1 MKIQNYIYSTLL
13 KTTLVMLSIL
23 FFVACDDDDEPALP
37 PTPVEDTVLTGDL
50 TEDRTLL
57 ATEEYAIK
65 GAYLVK
71 SGATLTIPAGA
82 VLVSEVGTGNYI
94 AVEQG
99 GKIDVQGTA
108 SAPVVMRSAESNP
121 GDWGGLLICGKAT
134 TTEGVNATAEVGGL
148 IYGGNEDSDNSGSIN
163 YLIIKGAG
171 AQINSESQY
180 NGLTLYAVGSGTKI
194 NNVAVIDGDDDG
206 VEFFGG
212 TVSATNLYFENNSD
226 DSIDWTEGWN
236 GTITNTYVSH
246 TIAGFSTVVE
256 ADGANNNPRIID
268 LTAVSTVGG
277 TALQFKKQSGATIV
291 GLSLQGYETRIDMK
305 DNGALTNVKIEGVTA
320 NPALGYDGTATVDI
334 ADFAWATSNTGG
346 GTEDATL
353 SGDLTSDRVLNSNVE
368 YTIDGAFLIK
378 DGAKLTIPAGTVL
391 VSKVGTGNYIA
402 VEQGG
407 MIDVQGTESAPVV
420 MRSENSNPGDWGGL
434 LLCGKATT
442 TEGINATA
450 EVGGLIY
457 GGDVDDD
464 NSGSINYLI
473 IKGAGAQINSESQYN
488 GLTLYAVGSGTTI
501 SNVAV
506 IDGDDDGVE
515 FFGGTVSATNL
526 YFENNSDDSVDWTE
540 GWNGT
545 ITNTFVH
552 HTIAGFSTVVEAD
565 GTNNNPKIVN
575 LTAFSSVAGKAL
587 QFKKES
593 GATITGLS
601 LMGYATRIDMK
612 DDGPLANVVIESE
625 AAHPSLG
632 YDGAATVNIS
642 DFAWATNN
650 TSIPTEN
657 TTLSGSINSNRVLNS
672 TKTYLIDGGVR
683 VKNGATLTIPAGT
696 TIKSTVGT
704 GNFLAVEVGGKINL
718 TGTNDHPV
726 VMDSNAA
733 TPAPGDWG
741 GLLLCGDANT
751 TEGSNAVAEVAGLIY
766 GGSDDD
772 DNSGT
777 IEYLVIKNAGA
788 QINSES
794 QYNGLSLYGVGS
806 GTTISNVAI
815 IDGDDDGVEFFGG
828 TVSATNLYLEN
839 NSDDAVDWTEGWN
852 GTITNTYVSHTVA
865 GFSTAIEADG
875 DNGNPTITSFT
886 AVSTVDGTALQ
897 FKKQSGATITGLH
910 LSGYTTLIDMKDNG
924 PLTNIQIEG
933 ADANPQG
940 TYDAAAVDISSWT
953 WFK

>member
-13 KTTLVMLSIL
+13 KATLVTLSL
-23 FFVACDDDDEPALP
+23 MFFVACDDDDETALP

-71 SGATLTIPAGA
+71 SGATLTIPAGT

-108 SAPVVMRSAESNP
+108 SAPVVMRSADSNP
-121 GDWGGLLICGKAT
+121 GDWGGLLLCGKAT

-148 IYGGNEDSDNSGSIN
+148 IYGGNDDSDNSGSIN

-226 DSIDWTEGWN
+226 DSVDWTEGWN
-236 GTITNTYVSH
+236 GTITNTYISH

-305 DNGALTNVKIEGVTA
+305 DNGPLANVKIEGVAA

-407 MIDVQGTESAPVV
+407 KIDVQGTESAPVV
-420 MRSENSNPGDWGGL
+420 MRSANSVPGDWGGL

-442 TEGINATA
+442 TEGVNATA

-457 GGDVDDD
+457 GGTEDTD

-575 LTAFSSVAGKAL
+575 LTAFSSVAGTAL
-587 QFKKES
+587 QFKKQS

-612 DDGPLANVVIESE
+612 DDGDLSNVVIEGE
-625 AAHPSLG
+625 AGHPSLG
-632 YDGAATVNIS
+632 YDGAATVDIA
-642 DFAWATNN
+642 DFAWATSN
-650 TSIPTEN
+650 TSIPTES
-657 TTLSGSINSNRVLNS
+657 TTLSGSISSNRVLNS

-683 VKNGATLTIPAGT
+683 VKSGATLTIPAGT
-696 TIKSTVGT
+696 TIKSNVGT

-726 VMDSNAA
+726 VMDSNA
-733 TPAPGDWG
+733 TNPAPGDWG
-741 GLLLCGDANT
+741 GLLLCGDATT
-751 TEGSNAVAEVAGLIY
+751 TEGVDAVAEVAGLVY
-766 GGSDDD
+766 GGNDDD
-772 DNSGT
+772 DHSGT

-794 QYNGLSLYGVGS
+794 QYNGLTLYAVGS
-806 GTTISNVAI
+806 GTTISNVAV

-828 TVSATNLYLEN
+828 TVSATNLYFEN
-839 NSDDAVDWTEGWN
+839 NSDDSVDWTEGWN

-865 GFSTAIEADG
+865 GFSTAVEADG
-875 DNGNPTITSFT
+875 TNNNPKIVNFT
-886 AVSTVDGTALQ
+886 AVSTVNGTALQ

-910 LSGYTTLIDMKDNG
+910 LSGYAKNIDMKDSGSLANV
-924 PLTNIQIEG
+924 QIEG
-933 ADANPQG
+933 NDAS
-940 TYDAAAVDISSWT
+940 TSASYTATALDISSWT

>member
-13 KTTLVMLSIL
+13 KAALVTLSLM
-23 FFVACDDDDEPALP
+23 FFVACDDDDETALP

-71 SGATLTIPAGA
+71 SGATLTIPAGT

-99 GKIDVQGTA
+99 GKIDVQGTE
-108 SAPVVMRSAESNP
+108 SAPVVMRSANSVP
-121 GDWGGLLICGKAT
+121 GDWGGLLLCGKAT

-148 IYGGNEDSDNSGSIN
+148 IYGGNDDSDNSGSIN

-226 DSIDWTEGWN
+226 DSVDWTEGWS
-236 GTITNTYVSH
+236 GTITNTYISH
-246 TIAGFSTVVE
+246 TITGFSTVVE

-277 TALQFKKQSGATIV
+277 TALQFKKTSGATIV

-305 DNGALTNVKIEGVTA
+305 DNGPLANVKIEGVAA

-353 SGDLTSDRVLNSNVE
+353 SGDLTSDRVLNSTVE

-407 MIDVQGTESAPVV
+407 KIDVQGTESAPVV
-420 MRSENSNPGDWGGL
+420 MRSANSVPGDWGGL

-442 TEGINATA
+442 TEGVNATA

-457 GGDVDDD
+457 GGNDDSD

-488 GLTLYAVGSGTTI
+488 GLTLYAVGSGTKI
-501 SNVAV
+501 NNVAV

-565 GTNNNPKIVN
+565 GANNNPKIVN
-575 LTAFSSVAGKAL
+575 LTAFSSVAGTAL
-587 QFKKES
+587 QFKKQS

-601 LMGYATRIDMK
+601 LIGYATRIDMK
-612 DDGPLANVVIESE
+612 DDGALANVVIEGE
-625 AAHPSLG
+625 AGHPSLG
-632 YDGAATVNIS
+632 YDGAATVDIA
-642 DFAWATNN
+642 DFAWATSN
-650 TSIPTEN
+650 TSIPTES
-657 TTLSGSINSNRVLNS
+657 TTLSGSISSNRVLNS
-672 TKTYLIDGGVR
+672 TKTYVIDGGVR
-683 VKNGATLTIPAGT
+683 VKSGATLTIPAGT
-696 TIKSTVGT
+696 TIKSNVGT

-726 VMDSNAA
+726 VMDSNAS

-741 GLLLCGDANT
+741 GLLLCGDATT
-751 TEGSNAVAEVAGLIY
+751 TEGVDAVAEVAGLVY
-766 GGSDDD
+766 GGTDND

-777 IEYLVIKNAGA
+777 VEYLVIKNAGA

-794 QYNGLSLYGVGS
+794 QYNGLTLYGVGS
-806 GTTISNVAI
+806 GTTISNVAV

-828 TVSATNLYLEN
+828 TVSATNLYFEN
-839 NSDDAVDWTEGWN
+839 NSDDSVDWTEGWN

-865 GFSTAIEADG
+865 GFSTAVEADG
-875 DNGNPTITSFT
+875 TNNNPKIVNFT
-886 AVSTVDGTALQ
+886 AVSSVNGTALQ
-897 FKKQSGATITGLH
+897 FKKTSGATITGLH
-910 LSGYTTLIDMKDNG
+910 LSGYAKNIDMKDSG
-924 PLTNIQIEG
+924 PLANVKIEG
-933 ADANPQG
+933 NDAS
-940 TYDAAAVDISSWT
+940 TSASYTATALDISSWT

>member
-13 KTTLVMLSIL
+13 KATLVTLSL
-23 FFVACDDDDEPALP
+23 MFFVACDDDDETALP

-50 TEDRTLL
+50 TEDRKLV

-71 SGATLTIPAGA
+71 SGATLTIPAGT

-108 SAPVVMRSAESNP
+108 SAPVVMRSADSNP
-121 GDWGGLLICGKAT
+121 GDWGGLLLCGKAT

-148 IYGGNEDSDNSGSIN
+148 IYGGDDDSDNSGSIN

-226 DSIDWTEGWN
+226 DSVDWTEGWS
-236 GTITNTYVSH
+236 GTITNTYISH

-291 GLSLQGYETRIDMK
+291 GLSLQGYEKRIDMK
-305 DNGALTNVKIEGVTA
+305 DNGPLANVKIEGVAA

-407 MIDVQGTESAPVV
+407 KIDVQGTESAPVV
-420 MRSENSNPGDWGGL
+420 MRSANSVPGDWGGL

-442 TEGINATA
+442 TEGVNATA

-457 GGDVDDD
+457 GGTEDTD
-464 NSGSINYLI
+464 NSGSINYLV

-565 GTNNNPKIVN
+565 GANNNPKIVN
-575 LTAFSSVAGKAL
+575 LTAFSSVAGTAL
-587 QFKKES
+587 QFKKQS

-601 LMGYATRIDMK
+601 LIGYATRIDMK
-612 DDGPLANVVIESE
+612 DDGALANVVIEGE
-625 AAHPSLG
+625 AGHPSLG
-632 YDGAATVNIS
+632 YDGAATVDIA
-642 DFAWATNN
+642 DFAWATSN
-650 TSIPTEN
+650 TSIPTES
-657 TTLSGSINSNRVLNS
+657 TTLSGSISSNRVLNS
-672 TKTYLIDGGVR
+672 TKTYVIDGGVR
-683 VKNGATLTIPAGT
+683 VKSGATLTIPAGT
-696 TIKSTVGT
+696 TIKSNVGT

-726 VMDSNAA
+726 VMDSNAS

-741 GLLLCGDANT
+741 GLLLCGDATT
-751 TEGSNAVAEVAGLIY
+751 TEGVDAVAEVAGLVY
-766 GGSDDD
+766 GGTDND

-777 IEYLVIKNAGA
+777 VEYLVIKNAGA

-794 QYNGLSLYGVGS
+794 QYNGLTLYGVGS
-806 GTTISNVAI
+806 GTTISNVAV

-828 TVSATNLYLEN
+828 TVSATNLYFEN
-839 NSDDAVDWTEGWN
+839 NSDDSVDWTEGWN

-865 GFSTAIEADG
+865 GFSTAVEADG
-875 DNGNPTITSFT
+875 TNNNPKIVNFT
-886 AVSTVDGTALQ
+886 AVSSVDGTALQ
-897 FKKQSGATITGLH
+897 FKKTSGATITGLH
-910 LSGYTTLIDMKDNG
+910 LSGYAKNIDMKDSG
-924 PLTNIQIEG
+924 PLANVQIEG
-933 ADANPQG
+933 NDAS
-940 TYDAAAVDISSWT
+940 TSASYTATALDISSWT

>member
-13 KTTLVMLSIL
+13 KATLVTLSL
-23 FFVACDDDDEPALP
+23 MFFVACDDDDEPAP
-37 PTPVEDTVLTGDL
+37 TPTPVEDTVLTGDL

-57 ATEEYAIK
+57 ATEEYAIN

-71 SGATLTIPAGA
+71 SGATLTIPAGT

-121 GDWGGLLICGKAT
+121 GDWGGLLLCGKAT

-148 IYGGNEDSDNSGSIN
+148 IYGGNDDN
-163 YLIIKGAG
+163 
-171 AQINSESQY
+171 
-180 NGLTLYAVGSGTKI
+180 
-194 NNVAVIDGDDDG
+194 
-206 VEFFGG
+206 
-212 TVSATNLYFENNSD
+212 
-226 DSIDWTEGWN
+226 
-236 GTITNTYVSH
+236 
-246 TIAGFSTVVE
+246 
-256 ADGANNNPRIID
+256 
-268 LTAVSTVGG
+268 
-277 TALQFKKQSGATIV
+277 
-291 GLSLQGYETRIDMK
+291 
-305 DNGALTNVKIEGVTA
+305 
-320 NPALGYDGTATVDI
+320 
-334 ADFAWATSNTGG
+334 
-346 GTEDATL
+346 
-353 SGDLTSDRVLNSNVE
+353 
-368 YTIDGAFLIK
+368 
-378 DGAKLTIPAGTVL
+378 
-391 VSKVGTGNYIA
+391 
-402 VEQGG
+402 
-407 MIDVQGTESAPVV
+407 
-420 MRSENSNPGDWGGL
+420 
-434 LLCGKATT
+434 
-442 TEGINATA
+442 
-450 EVGGLIY
+450 
-457 GGDVDDD
+457 D

-540 GWNGT
+540 GWSGTITNTYISHTITGFSTVVEADGANNNPRIIDLTAVSTVGGTALQFKKTSGATIVGLSLQGYETRIDMKDNGPLANVKIEGVAANPALGYDGTATVDIADFAWATSNTGGGTEDATLSGDLTSDRVLNSNVEYTIDGAFLIKDGAKLTIPAGTVLVSEVGTGNYIAVEQGGKIDVQGTESAPVVMRSANSNPGDWGGLLLCGKATTTEGVNATAEVGGLIYGGTEDTDNSGSINYLVIKGAGAQINSESQYNGLTLYAVGSGTTISNVAVIDGDDDGVEFFGGTVSASNLYFENNSDDSVDWTEGWNGT

-565 GTNNNPKIVN
+565 GANNNPKIVN

-601 LMGYATRIDMK
+601 LIGYATRIDMK
-612 DDGPLANVVIESE
+612 DNGALANVVIEGE
-625 AAHPSLG
+625 AGHPSLG
-632 YDGAATVNIS
+632 YDGAATVDIA
-642 DFAWATNN
+642 DFAWATSN
-650 TSIPTEN
+650 TSIPTES
-657 TTLSGSINSNRVLNS
+657 TTLSGSISSNRVLNS
-672 TKTYLIDGGVR
+672 TKTYVIDGGVR
-683 VKNGATLTIPAGT
+683 VKSGATLTIPAGT
-696 TIKSTVGT
+696 TIKSNVGT

-726 VMDSNAA
+726 VMDSNAS

-741 GLLLCGDANT
+741 GLLLCGDATT
-751 TEGSNAVAEVAGLIY
+751 TEGVDAVAEVAGLVY
-766 GGSDDD
+766 GGTDND

-777 IEYLVIKNAGA
+777 VEYLVIKNAGA

-794 QYNGLSLYGVGS
+794 QYNGLTLYGVGS
-806 GTTISNVAI
+806 GTTISNVAV

-828 TVSATNLYLEN
+828 TVSATNLYFEN
-839 NSDDAVDWTEGWN
+839 NSDDSVDWTEGWN

-865 GFSTAIEADG
+865 GFSTAVEADG
-875 DNGNPTITSFT
+875 TNNNPKIVNFT
-886 AVSTVDGTALQ
+886 AVSSVNGTALQ

-910 LSGYTTLIDMKDNG
+910 LSGYAKNIDMKDSG
-924 PLTNIQIEG
+924 PLANVKIEG
-933 ADANPQG
+933 NDAS
-940 TYDAAAVDISSWT
+940 TSASYTATALDISSWT